1 MNEIKDAEIITEDST
16 TEEIV
21 DNNVTLA
28 EEASSL
34 NDIVELTNEQQAE
47 MNMMELIK
55 KDLYPTINNEEK
67 ELLDKYDILKTGMA
81 GINKAVEDVYK
92 GELSKFVEKEIDI
105 LNTLYTSSP
114 SDIKLRRLV
123 ETDEGDL
130 AKKEKEYTEYSL
142 DDEFMS
148 DDANFGILTY
158 LREELEL
165 GSKVIENYT
174 VTVDNVK
181 YYLKDLYLSLMDEK
195 EGDNTYRLFTP
206 KIKVIKESLLD
217 ALKITDIKST
227 DEDGEYKGREAIS
240 SEVNVIDTK
249 IDTYLYLLSF
259 PTKIEI
265 ENYTEFTSKYAYVT
279 AIHLLF
285 NEEEVLEDFTEILGY
300 YKSKYN
306 KDATI
311 KIDYKNNRIVQSHM
325 IKGALKDVDKRN
337 SYEAYAGLTE
347 LVDDTARLLLIA
359 LSAIINK
366 NSDINGLIT
375 QTQEKKPLFDRD
387 LEFLIESHII
397 KRYRKGFNNGILKL
411 IPSLYSTMYNT
422 LDKNYFFTVFFSLSN
437 KIAAMIKDNTTE
449 IIN

>member
-1 MNEIKDAEIITEDST
+1 
-16 TEEIV
+16 
-21 DNNVTLA
+21 
-28 EEASSL
+28 
-34 NDIVELTNEQQAE
+34 
-47 MNMMELIK
+47 
-55 KDLYPTINNEEK
+55 
-67 ELLDKYDILKTGMA
+67 
-81 GINKAVEDVYK
+81 
-92 GELSKFVEKEIDI
+92 
-105 LNTLYTSSP
+105 
-114 SDIKLRRLV
+114 
-123 ETDEGDL
+123 
-130 AKKEKEYTEYSL
+130 
-142 DDEFMS
+142 
-148 DDANFGILTY
+148 
-158 LREELEL
+158 
-165 GSKVIENYT
+165 
-174 VTVDNVK
+174 
-181 YYLKDLYLSLMDEK
+181 MDEK

-206 KIKVIKESLLD
+206 NIKVIKESLLD

-227 DEDGEYKGREAIS
+227 DDDGEYKGREAIS

-325 IKGALKDVDKRN
+325 IKGALKDVDKKN

-359 LSAIINK
+359 LSAFINK

-387 LEFLIESHII
+387 LEFLIESLII

-437 KIAAMIKDNTTE
+437 KIAAMIKDNTIE

>member
-1 MNEIKDAEIITEDST
+1 MNEIKDAEIITEDSI

-21 DNNVTLA
+21 DNNVTLVQ
-28 EEASSL
+28 EASSL

-206 KIKVIKESLLD
+206 NIKVIKESLLD

-227 DEDGEYKGREAIS
+227 DADGEYKGREAIS

-359 LSAIINK
+359 LSAFINK

-387 LEFLIESHII
+387 LEFLIESLII

>member
-1 MNEIKDAEIITEDST
+1 
-16 TEEIV
+16 
-21 DNNVTLA
+21 
-28 EEASSL
+28 
-34 NDIVELTNEQQAE
+34 

-55 KDLYPTINNEEK
+55 KDLYPTINDEEK

-206 KIKVIKESLLD
+206 NIKVIKESLLD

-227 DEDGEYKGREAIS
+227 DDDGEYKGREAIS

-285 NEEEVLEDFTEILGY
+285 K
-300 YKSKYN
+300 KSK
-306 KDATI
+306 
-311 KIDYKNNRIVQSHM
+311 
-325 IKGALKDVDKRN
+325 
-337 SYEAYAGLTE
+337 
-347 LVDDTARLLLIA
+347 
-359 LSAIINK
+359 
-366 NSDINGLIT
+366 
-375 QTQEKKPLFDRD
+375 
-387 LEFLIESHII
+387 SHIQ
-397 KRYRKGFNNGILKL
+397 RLYR
-411 IPSLYSTMYNT
+411 
-422 LDKNYFFTVFFSLSN
+422 
-437 KIAAMIKDNTTE
+437 
-449 IIN
+449 